1 MTLSRFLLLSASIRA
16 VGSPAAPGACCH
28 CVLLC
33 EAPCPSV
40 RSTESTSLR
49 VTSGRS
55 MSLLLRCITLDQS
68 VSLRLPH
75 AAPCCS
81 TSPREL
87 HVSPDTHFHFTSL
100 HMIRT
105 TWCYPLFSTALRIFV
120 VTQCHSTLR
129 CASPCHSF
137 SSGRSLPPH
146 TPPFLSVPLHA
157 IQCLFMPSTPLRATV
172 PPRAALYR
180 SVPLRTATHRSVRST
195 SLHDDPHHSA
205 PLHRTP

>member
-1 MTLSRFLLLSASIRA
+1 MHYFGPVCVAPATPCRSMLLHFS
-16 VGSPAAPGACCH
+16 PGAPCLSGH
-28 CVLLC
+28 SFPLHI
-33 EAPCPSV
+33 APY
-40 RSTESTSLR
+40 
-49 VTSGRS
+49 
-55 MSLLLRCITLDQS
+55 
-68 VSLRLPH
+68 
-75 AAPCCS
+75 
-81 TSPREL
+81 
-87 HVSPDTHFHFTSL
+87 
-100 HMIRT
+100 MIRT

-172 PPRAALYR
+172 CRSIRSIPPRAALYR
-180 SVPLRTATHRSVRST
+180 SVPLRTATYRSVRST

-205 PLHRTP
+205 QLHRSP